1 MLRTGCDPDNIRS
14 KQSLWIIGMDPDMRG
29 VKHKIDYS
37 IGPLL
42 LCCWKRQN
50 EMAASLI
57 PAVERVYHRSIQEA
71 EKTFLTSLE
80 SWCLFGRQ
88 QMYRNG
94 CPTARFVTLL
104 NSLSATWKSQKLFP
118 TVWHNTGVLQPSISL
133 YRRSLQGQSGA
144 PTKHWVRPPA
154 NRPPRGISCSDFEK
168 FLWNPSWNSWCW
180 NLGEVTTILL

>member
-88 QMYRNG
+88 QIQEWMPNCEVCDLAQFSFSYLKISEAFSDCLAQHWSVTTLNFTLSLKSSGAVRGTNKTLSETISKQA
-94 CPTARFVTLL
+94 TARYF
-104 NSLSATWKSQKLFP
+104 LF
-118 TVWHNTGVLQPSISL
+118 WF
-133 YRRSLQGQSGA
+133 
-144 PTKHWVRPPA
+144 W
-154 NRPPRGISCSDFEK
+154 E
-168 FLWNPSWNSWCW
+168 
-180 NLGEVTTILL
+180 ILVKPFMK